1 MPHRPGS
8 WQGRLD
14 AEGLP
19 EHPDTMQHD
28 QNPAGLDK
36 KSALDKK
43 GKRKER
49 EDKLAAS
56 LRANLLRRKSQ
67 ARARRQGEAQDS
79 EAADKEVEVNLEVKA
94 IVPDTEGATGAATKA
109 DR

>member
-1 MPHRPGS
+1 
-8 WQGRLD
+8 LT
-14 AEGLP
+14 LP

-28 QNPAGLDK
+28 RSPSVLDK
-36 KSALDKK
+36 KSAPDKK
-43 GKRKER
+43 SKRKAR

-56 LRANLLRRKSQ
+56 LRENLLRRKSQ

-79 EAADKEVEVNLEVKA
+79 EAEVKEEVDLEVKA
-94 IVPDTEGATGAATKA
+94 IVPDTKAVPEA